1 MAYWKFT
8 DVTATVEYA
17 GLPEGRMYECRLYNS
32 LSEYVES
39 YDEIIYVEG
48 GTGNIVFPEMEW
60 MAVGST
66 IRLTVTDMESGF
78 VWRLIGNV
86 HYVGGDDIDS
96 FDFEMY

>member
-1 MAYWKFT
+1 
-8 DVTATVEYA
+8 
-17 GLPEGRMYECRLYNS
+17 MYECRLYNS

-48 GTGNIVFPEMEW
+48 GTGSIVFPRMDW
-60 MAVGST
+60 MATYSA